1 MLKWILAGFVSGEY
15 LLVIVYCNKV
25 NTISAFKNS
34 NCCFT
39 LLFHHCMIIWFI
51 SCILWFA
58 FIMWSHQDRPAALQ
72 FKTAAVMCLTPHE
85 CSLCKTCFVLQSL
98 IVCSSDCTE
107 MSADPWGPR
116 TVNSEQQI
124 TLHSSSQI
132 CSSFSTQCIWRKL
145 VVHLLCEWFLKDRVT
160 LKTGVMMLKIQIWSQ
175 QSITFKNK

>member
-39 LLFHHCMIIWFI
+39 LLFHLCMIIWFI

-58 FIMWSHQDRPAALQ
+58 FIMWSHQDRPVALQ
-72 FKTAAVMCLTPHE
+72 FETAALMCLTPHE
-85 CSLCKTCFVLQSL
+85 CKTCFVLQSF

-107 MSADPWGPR
+107 MSADPWGPALL
-116 TVNSEQQI
+116 TQ
-124 TLHSSSQI
+124 SSRSL
-132 CSSFSTQCIWRKL
+132 CTHPVKS
-145 VVHLLCEWFLKDRVT
+145 VHLLARSAFEGNWWFIYCMNDFWRIVWHWRLE
-160 LKTGVMMLKIQIWSQ
+160 
-175 QSITFKNK
+175 